1 LVLGSERALL
11 FDTGLGIGDIG
22 AIVSRLTELDVS
34 VLNSHGHY
42 DHIGGNHQFDEILA
56 TDSAFSRQRAEG
68 SDVEAV
74 ADFLSPGWVWKPL
87 PDGFDAETFRSRP
100 YSITSIVGDG
110 STIDL
115 GGRVL
120 EVLATPGH
128 APDAICLLDRD
139 NRLLFVGDTFYL
151 APLYTHLDGS
161 DFDQY
166 AQSAARLAQ
175 LAERVD
181 SVMTAHNVPVVASRF
196 LVELDAAFTAIREG
210 GREYVLTDGFREYD
224 FGEFSVIVRDAD

>member
-1 LVLGSERALL
+1 
-11 FDTGLGIGDIG
+11 
-22 AIVSRLTELDVS
+22 
-34 VLNSHGHY
+34 
-42 DHIGGNHQFDEILA
+42 
-56 TDSAFSRQRAEG
+56 
-68 SDVEAV
+68 
-74 ADFLSPGWVWKPL
+74 
-87 PDGFDAETFRSRP
+87 
-100 YSITSIVGDG
+100 
-110 STIDL
+110 
-115 GGRVL
+115 
-120 EVLATPGH
+120 
-128 APDAICLLDRD
+128 LDRD